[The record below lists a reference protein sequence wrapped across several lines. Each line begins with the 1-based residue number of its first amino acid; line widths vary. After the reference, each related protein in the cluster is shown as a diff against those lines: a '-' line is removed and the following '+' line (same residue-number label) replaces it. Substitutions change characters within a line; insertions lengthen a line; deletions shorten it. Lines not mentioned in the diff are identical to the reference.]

1 MQNRKKIREFIIDE
15 TLLKVS
21 NNYVWVWVAI
31 EPTDRI
37 ILAHVFQ

>member
-1 MQNRKKIREFIIDE
+1 VQNRKKIREFIIDE
-15 TLLKVS
+15 TLKLVIS
-21 NNYVWVWVAI
+21 MCGFGVAI